1 MTSDR
6 NRGGCDI
13 VEDLYQAYVHM
24 NTLDY
29 YEASLSKTA
38 ITIATIRDGGN
49 DDNAGDGDGDGGDD
63 DDDDD
68 DGNDDD
74 DGDDADGGAPRA
86 TDVATVVRN
95 VLAGPGKS
103 AITSTFT
110 YIIPTP

>member
-6 NRGGCDI
+6 NRGGCDTFA
-13 VEDLYQAYVHM
+13 DLYQAYVHI

-29 YEASLSKTA
+29 YGASLSKTA
-38 ITIATIRDGGN
+38 ITTATIRDGGN
-49 DDNAGDGDGDGGDD
+49 DDDAGDGDGDGGDD
-63 DDDDD
+63 DDGD

-74 DGDDADGGAPRA
+74 DGDDADDGATRA
-86 TDVATVVRN
+86 IDVATVVRN

>member
-1 MTSDR
+1 MSTTR
-6 NRGGCDI
+6 
-13 VEDLYQAYVHM
+13 Y
-24 NTLDY
+24 
-29 YEASLSKTA
+29 
-38 ITIATIRDGGN
+38 GGN
-49 DDNAGDGDGDGGDD
+49 DDDGGDGDGDGGDD

-68 DGNDDD
+68 DDDDGNDDH

-86 TDVATVVRN
+86 TDVATVVRS

>member
-1 MTSDR
+1 MSTTR
-6 NRGGCDI
+6 
-13 VEDLYQAYVHM
+13 Y
-24 NTLDY
+24 
-29 YEASLSKTA
+29 
-38 ITIATIRDGGN
+38 GGN
-49 DDNAGDGDGDGGDD
+49 DDDGGDGDGDGADD
-63 DDDDD
+63 DDGD

-86 TDVATVVRN
+86 TDVATVVRS